1 MSELLSAD
9 SLVSVFQQCRQ
20 AARIIIGYSGGV
32 DSHVLLHVCAAMPEF
47 KDKICAVYVHHGLQ
61 VEADLWAVHC
71 EKIAAELQVGFKV
84 LRVNAS
90 PESGESP
97 EEAAR
102 NARYAALKTL
112 IEENDVLLVAQHRED
127 QLETVLLQLFRGG
140 GLKGLSGMP
149 EAMAFG
155 KGQLLRPFLNV
166 SKRAID
172 DYALENGLTWIT
184 DPSNFSNDYDRN
196 FLRND
201 VLPLLKD
208 RWPACDKTVSR
219 SAKHCA
225 HAQELL
231 SEQAHEFFKTVFNI
245 GDNTLLINQLEVLD
259 VSKQALVIREWFEFL
274 GYKMPSEAF
283 VKRLRTE
290 VMMARQDSDPILS
303 GQGYVVRRYRDKLY
317 CLEDKREEGVVETT
331 WKSDEYSVKVSKYKA
346 LKVIQAE
353 SGIVL
358 EQWQKSIVTVRAR
371 KGGEKLRLPSREGHH
386 ALKDLF
392 QEAGIPPW
400 ERQSIPLVY
409 LNDELAVVGD
419 LWISADFYQANTG
432 GICVCLQLIS
442 YL

>member
-61 VEADLWAVHC
+61 AEADLWAVHC
-71 EKIAAELQVGFKV
+71 EKIVAELQVGFKV

-225 HAQELL
+225 QAQELL
-231 SEQAHEFFKTVFNI
+231 SEQAHELFDSVLNAA
-245 GDNTLLINQLEVLD
+245 DNTLLINQLEMLD
-259 VSKQALVIREWFEFL
+259 VSKQVLVIREWFESL

-290 VMMARQDSDPILS
+290 VMMARQDSDPVLS
-303 GQGYVVRRYRDKLY
+303 GQGCVVRRYRDKLY
-317 CLEDKREEGVVETT
+317 CLEDKRIEGVVETV
-331 WKSDEYSVKVSKYKA
+331 WKVIENSVKVAKYQS
-346 LKVIQAE
+346 LEVLQAE
-353 SGIVL
+353 AGIL
-358 EQWQKSIVTVRAR
+358 LDKWQQSVVTIKAR
-371 KGGEKLRLPSREGHH
+371 KGGEKIRLPNREGHH

-409 LNDELAVVGD
+409 LNDELAAVGD
-419 LWISADFYQANTG
+419 LWISADFYQMNTDST
-432 GICVCLQLIS
+432 CVRLIHKK
-442 YL
+442 